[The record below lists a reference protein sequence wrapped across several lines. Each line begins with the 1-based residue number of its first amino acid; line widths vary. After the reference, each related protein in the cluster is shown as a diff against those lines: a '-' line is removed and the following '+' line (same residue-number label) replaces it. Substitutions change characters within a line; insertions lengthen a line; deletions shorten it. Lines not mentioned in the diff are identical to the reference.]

1 MVDAIRK
8 PDPPLIALVT
18 LALTTALPVCEAVW
32 RDAARDRNLPVR
44 ITLPAGNSPVP
55 VVLWSPG
62 VGGDRRSGSVWAAAW
77 AVAGLAVVQME
88 HPGSDAAVYRPEG
101 TPEQKRARLNAAIT
115 PAQLQARV
123 DDARF
128 ILSELVWRRDL
139 PGCDLDR
146 IDAGRAAI
154 AGHSMGA
161 WAVQGLAGQRFATPN
176 GDAPL
181 LRDQRFRAAIAFSPT
196 AAPGTDA
203 FRRVGIPFLIITGTL
218 DGATGTSTP
227 EERAKA
233 LAERSAAYPSMPA
246 DGGKC
251 LLVFADATH
260 MLFAGNRRADNA
272 LARHV
277 ESVSLAAT
285 TTFLTKTLAS
295 EPPPIRL
302 GVQEKLLPNDRLTC
316 K

>member
-1 MVDAIRK
+1 VDAIRH
-8 PDPPLIALVT
+8 PDSPLIALVA

-32 RDAARDRNLPVR
+32 RDAARDRKLPVR
-44 ITLPAGNSPVP
+44 ITLPAGEGPVP

-62 VGGDRRSGSVWAAAW
+62 VGGDKHSGGVWAATW
-77 AVAGLAVVQME
+77 VGAGLAVVQME

-101 TPEQKRARLNAAIT
+101 TPEQKHARIVAATT

-128 ILSELVWRRDL
+128 ILSELTFRRDM
-139 PGCDLDR
+139 PGCDLGR

-161 WAVQGLAGQRFATPN
+161 WAVQGLAGQRFATPD

-181 LRDQRFRAAIAFSPT
+181 LRDQRFRAAIAFSPS

-203 FRRVGIPFLIITGTL
+203 FRRVGIPFLTITGTL
-218 DGATGTSTP
+218 DGATAASTP

-233 LAERSAAYPSMPA
+233 LATRTAAYPSMPA

-251 LLVFADATH
+251 LLVFAEATH
-260 MLFAGNRRADNA
+260 MMLAGNRPADTA

-285 TTFLTKTLAS
+285 TAFLSAALAP
-295 EPPPIRL
+295 EPRPIRL
-302 GVQEKLLPNDRLTC
+302 GVQEKLAPGDRLAC

>member
-1 MVDAIRK
+1 VDAIRK
-8 PDPPLIALVT
+8 PDSPLITLVA
-18 LALTTALPVCEAVW
+18 LALSTALPVCEAVW
-32 RDAARDRNLPVR
+32 RDAARDRDLPVR
-44 ITLPAGNSPVP
+44 ITLPAGKGPAP

-62 VGGDRRSGSVWAAAW
+62 VGGDRRSGGVWAAAW
-77 AVAGLAVVQME
+77 AGAGLAVVQME
-88 HPGSDAAVYRPEG
+88 HPGSAAAVYRPG
-101 TPEQKRARLNAAIT
+101 DTPEQRRARIAAAIT

-128 ILSELVWRRDL
+128 ILSELAFRRDT
-139 PGCDLDR
+139 PGCDLGR

-161 WAVQGLAGQRFATPN
+161 WAVQGLAGQRFATPD
-176 GDAPL
+176 GEAPL
-181 LRDQRFRAAIAFSPT
+181 LRDQRFRAAIAFSTT

-203 FRRVGIPFLIITGTL
+203 FRRVGIPFLVITGTL
-218 DGATGTSTP
+218 DGATAASTSD
-227 EERAKA
+227 ERAKA

-260 MLFAGNRRADNA
+260 MMFAGNRRADTT

-277 ESVSLAAT
+277 EGVSQAAT
-285 TTFLTKTLAS
+285 TAFLTAALA
-295 EPPPIRL
+295 PQPRAIRL
-302 GVQEKLLPNDRLTC
+302 GVQDKLLPGDRLAC

>member
-1 MVDAIRK
+1 MDAIRK
-8 PDPPLIALVT
+8 PDPPLIALVAFA
-18 LALTTALPVCEAVW
+18 LATALPVCEAVW

-44 ITLPAGNSPVP
+44 ITLPAGEGPVP

-62 VGGDRRSGSVWAAAW
+62 VGGDRRSGGVWAAAW
-77 AVAGLAVVQME
+77 AGDGLAVVQME
-88 HPGSDAAVYRPEG
+88 HPGSDAAVYRPDG
-101 TPEQKRARLNAAIT
+101 TPEQKRARLAAAIT

-128 ILSELVWRRDL
+128 ILSELVWRRDM
-139 PGCDLDR
+139 PGCDLGR

-161 WAVQGLAGQRFATPN
+161 WAVQGLAGQRFATPD

-196 AAPGTDA
+196 AAPGSDA

-218 DGATGTSTP
+218 DGATATSAP

-233 LAERSAAYPSMPA
+233 LATRTAAYPSMPA

-260 MLFAGNRRADNA
+260 MMFAGNRRADTV
-272 LARHV
+272 LAQHV

-285 TTFLTKTLAS
+285 TDFLRAALAG
-295 EPPPIRL
+295 EPQAIRL
-302 GVQEKLLPNDRLTC
+302 GLREKLAPNDRLAC

>member
-1 MVDAIRK
+1 VDAIHN
-8 PDPPLIALVT
+8 PDPPLIAL
-18 LALTTALPVCEAVW
+18 LALAIATTLPVCEAVW
-32 RDAARDRNLPVR
+32 RDAARNRDLPLR
-44 ITLPAGNSPVP
+44 ITLPAGTGPVP

-62 VGGDRRSGSVWAAAW
+62 VGADRRGGGVWARGWAAA
-77 AVAGLAVVQME
+77 GFAVVQME
-88 HPGSDAAVYRPEG
+88 HPGSAAAVFRADGSPE
-101 TPEQKRARLNAAIT
+101 EKRARLAAAIT

-128 ILSELVWRRDL
+128 ILSELVFRRDM
-139 PGCDLDR
+139 PGCDLGR
-146 IDAGRAAI
+146 IDAARAAI

-181 LRDQRFRAAIAFSPT
+181 LRDQRFRAGLAFSPT
-196 AAPGTDA
+196 AAPGTTA
-203 FRRVGIPFLIITGTL
+203 FRRVGIPFLAITGTL
-218 DGATGTSTP
+218 DGTAAAAPPEQRAT
-227 EERAKA
+227 A
-233 LAERSAAYPSMPA
+233 LATRSAVYPSLPA

-260 MLFAGNRRADNA
+260 MMFAGNRPADTP
-272 LARHV
+272 LGRHV

-285 TTFLTKTLAS
+285 TAFLTAALA
-295 EPPPIRL
+295 PQPQPIRL
-302 GVQEKLLPNDRLTC
+302 GVQEKLLPGDRLAC